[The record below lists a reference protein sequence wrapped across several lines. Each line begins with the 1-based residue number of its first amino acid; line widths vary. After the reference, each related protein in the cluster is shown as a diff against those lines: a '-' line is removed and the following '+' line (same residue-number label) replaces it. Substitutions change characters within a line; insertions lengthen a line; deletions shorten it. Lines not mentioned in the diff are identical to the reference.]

1 MTCFNVICNL
11 LQWSGTEHEITLR
24 LAYLS
29 ILMQCTLFLVPSKL
43 TAVHTLKEGPKPE
56 GCPHRRNRC
65 KRELDCFRVRAMNRL
80 QNKYSTVV
88 NLLKQ

>member
-1 MTCFNVICNL
+1 MKYL
-11 LQWSGTEHEITLR
+11 LR

-29 ILMQCTLFLVPSKL
+29 ILMQCTIFLAPSKL

-56 GCPHRRNRC
+56 GCPRSHSRC
-65 KRELDCFRVRAMNRL
+65 RRELDCFRVRAMNHL
-80 QNKYSTVV
+80 QVKYSTVI